1 MSGVSVT
8 TCSIYVAHVALGW
21 IGIIHI
27 PPQQK
32 TYREGS
38 KCFFLRWMS
47 KHFGGSLRREGSFR
61 ESWVREK
68 LVAVFRWVDSAR
80 RCIEGFTRWWWR
92 AISQS
97 VLAALFL
104 REGSSRGS
112 CVGGSFWNAAATW
125 GLALAIH
132 RRNGS
137 VLATTPGPM
146 PQHKHAGG
154 SLRRERAS
162 R

>member
-1 MSGVSVT
+1 MFFFAVDVKAFWWLASARRQLSRVVGR
-8 TCSIYVAHVALGW
+8 
-21 IGIIHI
+21 
-27 PPQQK
+27 
-32 TYREGS
+32 RE
-38 KCFFLRWMS
+38 LRQER
-47 KHFGGSLRREGSFR
+47 FGGSLRREGSFR